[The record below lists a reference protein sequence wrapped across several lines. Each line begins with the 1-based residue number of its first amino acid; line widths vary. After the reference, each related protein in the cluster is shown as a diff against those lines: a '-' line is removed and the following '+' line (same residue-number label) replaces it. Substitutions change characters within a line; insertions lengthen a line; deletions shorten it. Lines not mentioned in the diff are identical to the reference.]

1 MMTRALILILF
12 GLATCVSTSVVAA
25 QSYPHLSID
34 IQGTTIGIDGGERP
48 NTGMSTGPLVVGKET
63 TAGFAKV
70 PDMCGFVVASRLLPD
85 AISGWTVAVTPL
97 KVENDAV
104 TFRLQWVRARF
115 ENRDSS
121 SPGADFTLT
130 MKPGDSMPLD
140 IVPLSPT
147 VTMPYERCGVRAT
160 ALRVGVNAY
169 PGPQNDRRLVST
181 ELWLVERLPGGQER
195 SQALTVRGLFN
206 RATPFYFDSITDG
219 GVTLDFHGEFTV
231 SPSDNQIVLNLTTG
245 SRAIQGGTTSIS
257 LREGTMNRGRVVDST
272 VRLASGEVVAIEL
285 PRLSENDAGAFASH
299 TFAIRVRSQRIR

>member
-1 MMTRALILILF
+1 MTPRALTFFCLVTIASI
-12 GLATCVSTSVVAA
+12 SVAAA
-25 QSYPHLSID
+25 QSFPHLSVD
-34 IQGTTIGIDGGERP
+34 IEGTTIGIEGGERP
-48 NTGMSTGPLVVGKET
+48 NTGMSTGPLVIGEVM
-63 TAGFAKV
+63 TAGFAKD
-70 PDMCGFVVASRLLPD
+70 PNFCGFGVASRLLPG

-121 SPGADFTLT
+121 SPSGDLTVT
-130 MKPGDSMPLD
+130 MKPGDSMPID
-140 IVPLSPT
+140 VVPLSSS

-160 ALRVGVNAY
+160 ALRVSVNAY
-169 PGPQNDRRLVST
+169 PIPQNDRRLVST

-231 SPSDNQIVLNLTTG
+231 SPSDNQIVLNLTTR
-245 SRAIQGGTTSIS
+245 SRAVQGGTTSIS
-257 LREGTMNRGRVVDST
+257 LRDGPMRARGREVDSM
-272 VRLASGEVVAIEL
+272 VRLTSGEVVAIEL
-285 PRLSENDAGAFASH
+285 PRLSENDAGAFANHS
-299 TFAIRVRSQRIR
+299 FSIRVRSQRIR